1 MWTERLGFAGT
12 SAPTARQL
20 GSLATVASAVYSSG
34 GYYAPGTPAPLQ
46 PVTPTYLEVYY
57 GPAVAAT
64 ASPTPAPTLSPT
76 RSPTVM
82 AEGWT
87 SKRNVPLGVTNTDQ
101 SCAAVDQLGLF
112 YQYLATGS
120 WLKYS
125 AATDA
130 WVTGARFAARIVS
143 RAVPAHRAQD
153 VPGVQLR
160 ARPTLQDRT

>member
-1 MWTERLGFAGT
+1 M
-12 SAPTARQL
+12 PTTLRGL
-20 GSLATVASAVYSSG
+20 GSFATVGSAVYFSG
-34 GYYAPGTPAPLQ
+34 GGPGSPNPTSPAL
-46 PVTPTYLEVYY
+46 LEVYY

-76 RSPTVM
+76 LAPTVM

-87 SKRNVPLGVTNTDQ
+87 SKRNMPLGVTNLDQ

-112 YQYLATGS
+112 YQYLGATGS

-130 WVTGARFAARIVS
+130 WSTGA
-143 RAVPAHRAQD
+143 
-153 VPGVQLR
+153 
-160 ARPTLQDRT
+160 